1 MKEPIFSRKFWQKVF
16 NYQLIIWF
24 LLMISY
30 TFSQRNNH
38 FYFIGDLFNLAFS
51 TAIMGL
57 NFYVQFKKDSS
68 KTNTQIVRWLT
79 IVIFPFNFCQIWH
92 ITGNFLLKNL
102 PAIEILLVLLLWAV
116 YIFLLVPIA
125 VVHVGPIKNWF
136 LRLLTIYFLDIQYGD
151 AQNLAINPDFRWL
164 HSLTY
169 QGVIAAIALLTMTCF
184 LVKAWGYHFN
194 PNLKFIKIPSFQKKI
209 LLALLIMAT
218 IDLFYNEFI
227 NYDKAIWTVFF
238 GVDIGSFK
246 FSIPNLTAA
255 IEPGILEETERYLL
269 IVIFLAGFNRFPKYR
284 IPVAIYGSAILFG
297 LSHLSNFG
305 WHGESFTAT
314 IAQVIGVMGSAF
326 IWAEL
331 YLYTGK
337 LWLPMIYHFLMDYI
351 SDLQSGWNSAG
362 WSWNGEIT
370 DYIYTVLIVD
380 VPLLFSIWML
390 FGKRR
395 QVMEDNA
402 DLILNLNGRQS
413 MI

>member
-1 MKEPIFSRKFWQKVF
+1 M
-16 NYQLIIWF
+16 L
-24 LLMISY
+24 
-30 TFSQRNNH
+30 
-38 FYFIGDLFNLAFS
+38 NLAYHWEFFAKKPAGYRDS
-51 TAIMGL
+51 ISITAMGGL
-57 NFYVQFKKDSS
+57 
-68 KTNTQIVRWLT
+68 
-79 IVIFPFNFCQIWH
+79 
-92 ITGNFLLKNL
+92 
-102 PAIEILLVLLLWAV
+102 
-116 YIFLLVPIA
+116 
-125 VVHVGPIKNWF
+125 
-136 LRLLTIYFLDIQYGD
+136 YFL
-151 AQNLAINPDFRWL
+151 ASPNC
-164 HSLTY
+164 SCTY
-169 QGVIAAIALLTMTCF
+169 
-184 LVKAWGYHFN
+184 
-194 PNLKFIKIPSFQKKI
+194 
-209 LLALLIMAT
+209 
-218 IDLFYNEFI
+218 
-227 NYDKAIWTVFF
+227 
-238 GVDIGSFK
+238 
-246 FSIPNLTAA
+246 
-255 IEPGILEETERYLL
+255 
-269 IVIFLAGFNRFPKYR
+269 RFPKYR

-370 DYIYTVLIVD
+370 DYIYTVLIVG